1 MNTPIS
7 NMDPY
12 VYEGTSVLRNLRDI
26 RDREQLSRFES
37 DMTSRRLAEL
47 KQSAEAG
54 RFDPAHLR
62 AIHHYIFQDVFEWA
76 GKFRTVNISRSD
88 QYYFAFWDR
97 IEAALFDTL
106 ARLTK
111 ERHLAGLAP
120 PAFSSRAGFFLGEIN
135 AVHPFRDGNGRTQR
149 EFIRQLAVR
158 NGYPLNWQG
167 VTREQMGAAS
177 KLSFQKGDN
186 TALAELIESAIQT

>member
-1 MNTPIS
+1 MNTQIV

-12 VYEGTSVLRNLRDI
+12 VYPETNVLKNLRDI
-26 RDREQLSRFES
+26 RDRELLARFEM
-37 DMTSRRLAEL
+37 DMATCRIEELAVNPM
-47 KQSAEAG
+47 AG
-54 RFDPAHLR
+54 GFDPAHLR
-62 AIHHYIFQDVFEWA
+62 GIHHYIFQDVYEWA

-88 QYYFAFWDR
+88 QYYFAFCDR
-97 IEAALFDTL
+97 IEPALFDTL
-106 ARLTK
+106 GRLSK

-120 PAFSSRAGFFLGEIN
+120 SAFSSRAGFFLGEIN

-149 EFIRQLAVR
+149 EFIRQLAER
-158 NGYPLNWQG
+158 NGFPLNWRG

-186 TALAELIESAIQT
+186 TGLADLIQSAIQT

>member
-1 MNTPIS
+1 
-7 NMDPY
+7 MDPY
-12 VYEGTSVLRNLRDI
+12 VYPETNVLKNLRGLQDA
-26 RDREQLSRFES
+26 EQLALFETNHVTRRILELSREPI
-37 DMTSRRLAEL
+37 
-47 KQSAEAG
+47 AG
-54 RFDPAHLR
+54 RLDSAHLQ

-76 GKFRTVNISRSD
+76 GKFRTVNICRSD

-106 ARLTK
+106 GRLTK

-120 PAFSSRAGFFLGEIN
+120 AAFCSRAGYFLGEIN

-158 NGYPLNWQG
+158 NGYPLNWRG

-186 TALAELIESAIQT
+186 TALAELLQSAIQT